1 MRTEIREERL
11 LVISDL
17 HLGNPFSEASQTLAA
32 FLDYVHANRFNLVI
46 NGDGLEILQADL
58 GTLARASSGV
68 LAGLRRLLAS
78 DRRVYYVVGNHDIAL
93 EHLLGSWAG
102 EHITPFLNVRSGG
115 RRIRIEH
122 GHLYDPFF
130 FKYPR
135 LYEWVTR
142 AAGPFLHLRPELYRV
157 WIGYQRARRWL
168 KGLLKHRRERPQAT
182 PFHDGA
188 AMLLRRGFDAVI
200 FGHTHRPEVVEMEG
214 GTYFNAGNWV
224 KGGTYVEIVRGE
236 VRLRRWQPEE
246 G

>member
-1 MRTEIREERL
+1 MREERL
-11 LVISDL
+11 VVISDL
-17 HLGNPFSEASQTLAA
+17 HLGNPFSEASQSLAG
-32 FLDYVHANRFNLVI
+32 FLDYVYESRMNLVI

-58 GTLARASSGV
+58 GTLAHASSGV
-68 LAGLRRLLAS
+68 AASLRRLLAS

-93 EHLLGSWAG
+93 EHLLGSWLG
-102 EHITPFLNVRSGG
+102 EHLCPFLNVRSGG

-142 AAGPFLHLRPELYRV
+142 MAGPILKLRPELYKV
-157 WIGYQRARRWL
+157 WIHYQRLKLAVAPFLKRRDAD
-168 KGLLKHRRERPQAT
+168 RAVPPT
-182 PFHDGA
+182 PFHEGA

-200 FGHTHRPEVVEMEG
+200 FGHTHRPEEVPMAG
-214 GTYFNAGNWV
+214 GVYYNAGNWV
-224 KGGTYVEIVRGE
+224 RGGTYVEINHGE
-236 VRLRRWQPEE
+236 IHLKRWE